1 MQVAI
6 PTNDSVNIFK
16 RTGRAPKF
24 VIAEISGN
32 NFSVIKT
39 VDNHHTHDHH
49 ENEHEEEH
57 SHQDLVDSIAGCK
70 HIIANM
76 VGKHLK
82 ADMMEN
88 NIKIFITKEK
98 TIEGGLN
105 DFISHINDK

>member
-32 NFSVIKT
+32 TFSFLKT
-39 VDNHHTHDHH
+39 VDNKHTHDHND
-49 ENEHEEEH
+49 NEHEKEH
-57 SHQDLVDSIAGCK
+57 SHQDLVDSISGCK
-70 HIIANM
+70 YIIVNM

-82 ADMMEN
+82 TDMTKN
-88 NIKIFITKEK
+88 NIQIFITKEE
-98 TIEGGLN
+98 TIETGLT
-105 DFISHINDK
+105 DFISNVIDK